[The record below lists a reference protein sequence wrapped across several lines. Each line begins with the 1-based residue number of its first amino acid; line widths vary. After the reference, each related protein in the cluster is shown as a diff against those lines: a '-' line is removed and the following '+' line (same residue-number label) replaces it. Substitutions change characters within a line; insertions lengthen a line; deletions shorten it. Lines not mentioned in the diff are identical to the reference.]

1 MRTPQPSP
9 LPPLRFER
17 IALEKVWGGRGLER
31 APGIAL
37 PAGRPIGETWELS
50 DHGEHRSVVAGG
62 PLAGT
67 RLADLLESDGERLLG
82 RSRRSR
88 DGAFPLLVKFLD
100 ACEALSVQV
109 HPHPEAA
116 ARREGACAKTECW
129 YVLAARP
136 GAVVYLGPR
145 RDVEPSEFARRARGP
160 EVLSLLEVHPVEAG
174 SFVHVPAGTVHAVGM
189 GVTLVEVQ
197 QTSDTTYRI
206 WDWGRTG
213 RELHVDAALDAIRFG
228 VVPPRP
234 SRPVAR
240 RAGGAWRAELV
251 DCAEFAVERV
261 EPAPSDASD
270 TGGAARIL
278 VALAGRGVLS
288 CAAGAADLAPG
299 DVWLLPASTGAYRV
313 EGEGLSVLEV
323 RTKG

>member
-1 MRTPQPSP
+1 MVRPFPSA

-31 APGIAL
+31 APGIDL

-50 DHGEHRSVVAGG
+50 DHGDHRSVVAAG
-62 PLAGT
+62 PLAGM
-67 RLADLLESDGERLLG
+67 RLADLLERDGERLLG
-82 RSRRSR
+82 GARRSR

-109 HPHPEAA
+109 HPHAEAA
-116 ARREGACAKTECW
+116 ARRAGACSKTECW

-145 RDVEPSEFARRARGP
+145 ADVGAQEFAALARGP
-160 EVLSLLEVHPVEAG
+160 EVLGLLEVHPVEAG
-174 SFVHVPAGTVHAVGM
+174 TFVHVPAGTVHAVGM

-197 QTSDTTYRI
+197 ETSDTTYRL

-213 RELHVDAALDAIRFG
+213 RQLHVDEALDAIRFG
-228 VVPPRP
+228 VAPPRP
-234 SRPVAR
+234 TRPVAR
-240 RAGGAWRAELV
+240 RVGGARRAELV
-251 DCAEFAVERV
+251 DCAEFAVEHV
-261 EPAPSDASD
+261 EPAPLDEAD
-270 TGGAARIL
+270 TAGAARIL
-278 VALAGRGVLS
+278 ISLAGRGVLS
-288 CAAGAADLAPG
+288 CATGSADLAPG

-313 EGEGLSVLEV
+313 EGAGLGFLEV